1 MIATRE
7 GLGSALPL
15 LDMSGDTYQADHS
28 NNMPFIRSL
37 TRTALIFAA
46 GATVALVGANWYAK
60 SQVDEARSKIGQLQ
74 GEITTKTNELLGFTK
89 YTTFLTVGKQAL
101 TEQAKLIAASITREE
116 GSTQIVEAS
125 ILGLKSAS
133 TVAVTY
139 TAEYSFGF
147 DLRPDK
153 YELRATDKGLEIH
166 VNRPTLLVAPGIT
179 NLRHRVLNG
188 GLLTDD
194 KGVIIRMMQDAS
206 KRAEKQGQ
214 ALASEPS
221 VMALSEK
228 SLTSFLHG
236 FLAKQPGVRI
246 VPHITVVYR
255 QPPKEVSAAQ

>member
-1 MIATRE
+1 M
-7 GLGSALPL
+7 SL
-15 LDMSGDTYQADHS
+15 LDMSADTYQADHS
-28 NNMPFIRSL
+28 NNMPIIQSL
-37 TRTALIFAA
+37 TRAVLIFAA

-60 SQVDEARSKIGQLQ
+60 SHVDEARSKIGQLQ

-89 YTTFLTVGKQAL
+89 YTTFLSVGKQAL
-101 TEQAKLIAASITREE
+101 TEQAKLIAATITRDE
-116 GSTQIVEAS
+116 GSTQVVERS
-125 ILGLKSAS
+125 VLGLTSAS

-166 VNRPTLLVAPGIT
+166 VAPPMLVATPAVT

-194 KGVIIRMMQDAS
+194 KGAIMRMMQDAS
-206 KRAEKQGQ
+206 KRAERQGQ
-214 ALASEPS
+214 TLASDRA

-228 SLTSFLHG
+228 SLTNFLYG
-236 FLAKQPGVRI
+236 FLEKRPGVRI

-255 QPPKEVSAAQ
+255 QPSKEVASAQ

>member
-1 MIATRE
+1 
-7 GLGSALPL
+7 
-15 LDMSGDTYQADHS
+15 
-28 NNMPFIRSL
+28 MPFIRSL
-37 TRTALIFAA
+37 TRTVLIFAA
-46 GATVALVGANWYAK
+46 GATVSLVGANWYAK

-101 TEQAKLIAASITREE
+101 TEQAKLIAATIKRDE
-116 GSTQIVEAS
+116 GSTQVVERS
-125 ILGLKSAS
+125 VLGLMSAS
-133 TVAVTY
+133 TVEVSY

-194 KGVIIRMMQDAS
+194 KGAIIRMMQDAS

-228 SLTSFLHG
+228 SLTGFLHG
-236 FLAKQPGVRI
+236 FLEKQPGVRI

-255 QPPKEVSAAQ
+255 KSQLPASAPQ